1 MKFLFVLVFILSSF
15 SIFSKENSEKWIA
28 IERPILEKIKKVRYP
43 LFQFKEVQTSTKEN
57 YYLVDESEIDKLAKN
72 LHHLLKRCGGFRVLK
87 SKPQV
92 TSYNKSLMETSFS
105 EFWPN
110 ELDKYIQLD
119 YSIKMETEV
128 HTWFDKI
135 SSEHIDSII
144 THLASY
150 HTRYYKS
157 LDGELALQWIGKKW
171 EELTA
176 LRSDAKVEYYKHLN
190 HNQPSIILTIE
201 GSDPKLKDQI
211 IVIGGHGDSINCD
224 DEQAMLRAPG
234 ANDNAAG
241 IAVIS
246 DIIKIMVEQNYKP
259 KHTIQFIAYAAEE
272 VGLQGSSD
280 IAQTY
285 RNQKKQVIGVLQLDG
300 INYTG
305 KTYDM
310 ALISDLTYGPQNI
323 FMAQLIDQYLKANW
337 SWDKCGY
344 ACSDHYSWHS
354 NGYRAS
360 FPVEA
365 IMNEQDPF
373 IHTSQDTFDKSN
385 NNSTHAQL
393 FEKLSIAY
401 LVELD
406 N

>member
-1 MKFLFVLVFILSSF
+1 MKLLVILILILSSN
-15 SIFSKENSEKWIA
+15 SIFAKENPKRWIA
-28 IERPILEKIKKVRYP
+28 IEKNVLEKISKVKIP
-43 LFQFKEVQTSTKEN
+43 LFQYKETLVNKNEN
-57 YYLVDESEIDKLAKN
+57 YFLVDENEIDKLAKN

-87 SKPQV
+87 SKPNIINV
-92 TSYNKSLMETSFS
+92 NKSLIETSFS
-105 EFWPN
+105 DFWPN
-110 ELDKYIQLD
+110 DLDKYIQLD
-119 YSIKMETEV
+119 YSIKMEREV
-128 HTWFDKI
+128 QSWFEKI

-144 THLASY
+144 NHLTTY

-157 LDGELALQWIGKKW
+157 VEGELALQWIGKTW
-171 EELTA
+171 EDLTA
-176 LRSDAKVEYYKHLN
+176 IRSDAKVEYYKHQN

-201 GSDPKLKDQI
+201 GSDPVLKNEI
-211 IVIGGHGDSINCD
+211 IIIGGHGDSINTD

-246 DIIKIMVEQNYKP
+246 DIIKIMVEQNYRP

-280 IAQTY
+280 IAQNY
-285 RNQKKQVIGVLQLDG
+285 RNLGKKVIGVLQLDG

-305 KTYDM
+305 KTFDM

-365 IMNEQDPF
+365 IMSEQDPF

-385 NNSTHAQL
+385 NNSLHAQL

-401 LVELD
+401 LIELD